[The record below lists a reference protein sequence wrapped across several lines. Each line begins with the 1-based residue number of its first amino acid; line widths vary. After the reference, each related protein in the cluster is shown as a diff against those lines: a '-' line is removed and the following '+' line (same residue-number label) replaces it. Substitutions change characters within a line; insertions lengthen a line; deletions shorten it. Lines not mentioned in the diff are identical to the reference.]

1 MNENDFENPHIKPS
15 VEDSPIAIEI
25 LEMARIDQEMRLT
38 LSDKNK
44 WDFSIDENNTKRM
57 KEIINEIGWPTI
69 SKVGKAV
76 SNMAW
81 LLVQHADHDPAFQED
96 CLNMLKKVDG
106 GDINKRNIAYL
117 EDRVRVNT
125 GRPTLY
131 GTQFLQTSEGDFG
144 PREIEDKE
152 NLNKRREEMG
162 LEPFEEYEQK
172 MRELYDKTED
182 RENNA

>member
-1 MNENDFENPHIKPS
+1 
-15 VEDSPIAIEI
+15 
-25 LEMARIDQEMRLT
+25 
-38 LSDKNK
+38 
-44 WDFSIDENNTKRM
+44 M
-57 KEIINEIGWPTI
+57 KEIVREIGWPTI
-69 SKVGKAV
+69 SKVGKVA

-81 LLVQHADHDPAFQED
+81 LLVQHADHDSAFQED
-96 CLNMLKKVDG
+96 CLNILKKVDG

-131 GTQFLQTSEGDFG
+131 GTQFFQNPEGSFG

-152 NLNKRREEMG
+152 NLNKRRAEMG

-172 MRELYDKTED
+172 MRERYGEIGKRKDIK
-182 RENNA
+182 